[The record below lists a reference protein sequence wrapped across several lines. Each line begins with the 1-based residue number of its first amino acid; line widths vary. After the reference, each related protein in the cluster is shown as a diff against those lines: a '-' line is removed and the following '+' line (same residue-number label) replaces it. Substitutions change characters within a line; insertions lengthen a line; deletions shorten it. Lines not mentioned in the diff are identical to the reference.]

1 MGMQAGEL
9 RKGSH
14 VMIKGH
20 PCKVAE
26 VTTSKTGKHGHAK
39 AHIVALDIF
48 TSKKLED
55 LCPTSHNVEVPFVK
69 RTEYQCLTADEGS
82 GDVSLL
88 LESGETKDDLNLP
101 DRVAIGEPTDDDKRV
116 TKELLDA
123 VKDGTTITAIVQA
136 AIGVEK

>member
-1 MGMQAGEL
+1 MGEEADEEFDTAESGASDTYPTQAGEL

-26 VTTSKTGKHGHAK
+26 ISTSKTGKHGHAK

-55 LCPTSHNVEVPFVK
+55 LCPTSHNVDVPFVK
-69 RTEYQCLTADEGS
+69 RTEYQVLMADEGS
-82 GDVSLL
+82 GNVSL
-88 LESGETKDDLNLP
+88 
-101 DRVAIGEPTDDDKRV
+101 
-116 TKELLDA
+116 
-123 VKDGTTITAIVQA
+123 
-136 AIGVEK
+136 